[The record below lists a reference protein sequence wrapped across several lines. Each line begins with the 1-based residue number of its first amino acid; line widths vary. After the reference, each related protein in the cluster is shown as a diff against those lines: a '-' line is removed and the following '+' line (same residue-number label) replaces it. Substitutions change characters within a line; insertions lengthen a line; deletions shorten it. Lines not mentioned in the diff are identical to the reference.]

1 MNSKKIFFVLSILGI
16 LVLMFI
22 GTIKNYQTGTIKNIK
37 ISNSKTTILL
47 KESEVE
53 LIIFDSNINLQKG
66 DIIRFQGKSNIYKN
80 KKQIIID
87 EIYKM
92 KI

>member
-66 DIIRFQGKSNIYKN
+66 DIIKFQGKSNIYKN

-87 EIYKM
+87 IIYK
-92 KI
+92 KL